1 MEKIKKVFGLKI
13 IALILSIVFLSIKP
27 IYPSQNLR
35 LQVGAEDTYRR
46 IKIIENHI
54 SGVAPKSDYFSFSYS
69 PLGYEEKRLIEVALP
84 AISKKKLITIK
95 SFGVGG
101 NGQELYETAKI
112 IVDYLLAHN
121 IQDVKIQLIA
131 YDKIESKLMSVK
143 LNIDKNL
150 PQWNNIEC
158 RYVLV
163 DLNDKEKYE
172 VLVREKADILF
183 CRHTW
188 LTYHNNWDFN
198 RGQEFSK
205 LLADN
210 VNEGGV
216 VYIVG
221 LGLNFFNAI
230 TEIKKMRIG
239 L

>member
-1 MEKIKKVFGLKI
+1 MDC
-13 IALILSIVFLSIKP
+13 FLSTSRQLASTNWGRR
-27 IYPSQNLR
+27 Y
-35 LQVGAEDTYRR
+35 LQTHKDNRD
-46 IKIIENHI
+46 HL
-54 SGVAPKSDYFSFSYS
+54 SGVAQQSDYFSFFYS
-69 PLGYEEKRLIEVALP
+69 PLGYEERRLIEAALP

-101 NGQELYETAKI
+101 DGQELYETAKI

-131 YDKIESKLMSVK
+131 YDKIESKLMSAK

-150 PQWNNIEC
+150 PQWNNIKC

-163 DLNDKEKYE
+163 DLNNKEKYE

-183 CRHTW
+183 CRYTW
-188 LTYHNNWDFN
+188 LTMHNNWDFN
-198 RGQEFSK
+198 REQEFSK

-221 LGLNFFNAI
+221 LGVKFSKTI
-230 TEIKKMRIG
+230 TEIKRMRTG